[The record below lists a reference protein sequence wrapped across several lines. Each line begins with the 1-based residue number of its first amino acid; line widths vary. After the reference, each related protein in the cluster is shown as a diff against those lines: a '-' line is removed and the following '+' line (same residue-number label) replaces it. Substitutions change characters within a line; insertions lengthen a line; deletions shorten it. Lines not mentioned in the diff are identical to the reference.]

1 MSNIKE
7 ILPDNY
13 YQVKTT
19 CFRGNY
25 QLIRANWPVNQ
36 WLALKYMNTH
46 IDKSIIQ
53 RTKDILQIDE
63 ELSSIELLKLT
74 KNYRKRI
81 HPDKFSEEKAA
92 EEAGEK
98 FKEIGSLIDELDRY
112 IQNEKLQRSA
122 QELALYA
129 PLYDN
134 VSLQGQL
141 DDALEKVQT
150 LEEEAADLTK
160 KNAELEESLKIKKDD
175 ELEKE
180 NIELKNLYKPSGQKM
195 ASLGIMFLLS
205 ASFAVM
211 TKIEEVSVVLKKYSP
226 VPESMINNVIFSIFI
241 FLLILVIK
249 QLVENHF
256 ISKKSNEVCS
266 PKFSKEFIEHLKE
279 TNEYEEN
286 KAITFS
292 ESNAFSFI
300 YGKDNKFKKLLSILG
315 FRLFNIDTSDK
326 LKNYFINSL
335 LNKKLIVITHAK
347 DLDRNFA
354 IKNGHSHYVLF

>member
-1 MSNIKE
+1 
-7 ILPDNY
+7 
-13 YQVKTT
+13 
-19 CFRGNY
+19 
-25 QLIRANWPVNQ
+25 
-36 WLALKYMNTH
+36 MNTH
-46 IDKSIIQ
+46 IDRSIIQ
-53 RTKDILQIDE
+53 RAKEILQIED

-74 KNYRKRI
+74 KDYRKRI
-81 HPDKFSEEKAA
+81 HPDKFTEEKAA

-98 FKEIGSLIDELDRY
+98 FKEIGALIEELDRY

-122 QELALYA
+122 QELALYE

-141 DDALEKVQT
+141 DEALEKIQT
-150 LEEEAADLTK
+150 LEDETSDLNQKNIDLEEA
-160 KNAELEESLKIKKDD
+160 LKIKKDD

-180 NIELKNLYKPSGQKM
+180 NLELKSLYKPSGQKM
-195 ASLGIMFLLS
+195 ASLGVMFFLS

-241 FLLILVIK
+241 FLLVLVIK

-256 ISKKSNEVCS
+256 ISKKSSEVCS
-266 PKFSKEFIEHLKE
+266 PKFSKEFVEHLKE
-279 TNEYEEN
+279 IHEYEED
-286 KAITFS
+286 KPITFS
-292 ESNAFSFI
+292 ESDAFSFI
-300 YGKDNKFKKLLSILG
+300 HGKDRKLKTLFSFFG

-354 IKNGHSHYVLF
+354 IKHGHSHYIHW